1 MLLKRTLSRVLLVVV
16 GIATI
21 VFGLAHTA
29 PVASQDDAEAVIENA
44 RKGAPSTVSTEAT
57 ILDWDMDD
65 AGKFVVLHEG
75 SNGWFCLPDDPATP
89 SDDPMCVDQTW
100 LNWLY
105 AFVAG
110 EEPPTEV
117 VGLSY
122 MMQGGTTASNTD
134 PLATEPAEGED
145 WITDPPH
152 VMLLFPEA
160 IDQSIF
166 STDHASGQ
174 PYVMWAGT
182 PYEHIMMPVA
192 EGEMGEMGGMALA
205 TPSS

>member
-1 MLLKRTLSRVLLVVV
+1 MLRKSTLKMVLLLVV
-16 GIATI
+16 GIAAI
-21 VFGLAHTA
+21 AVGLVQSES
-29 PVASQDDAEAVIENA
+29 VAGQDDADAQAKIENA
-44 RKGAPSTVSTEAT
+44 MSAAPSAISAEAT

-75 SNGWFCLPDDPATP
+75 SNGWSCLPDDPATP

-152 VMLLFPEA
+152 VMLLLPGD
-160 IDQSIF
+160 IDQTVF
-166 STDHASGQ
+166 STDHDSGE
-174 PYVMWAGT
+174 PYIMWAGT
-182 PYEHIMMPVA
+182 PYEHIMVPVA
-192 EGEMGEMGGMALA
+192 EGEHEM
-205 TPSS
+205 

>member
-1 MLLKRTLSRVLLVVV
+1 LLLVV

-21 VFGLAHTA
+21 AFALARSELAAGQAT
-29 PVASQDDAEAVIENA
+29 PDAQAKIENA
-44 RKGAPSTVSTEAT
+44 MSAAPSTVSANAT
-57 ILDWDMDD
+57 ILDNEMDD

-89 SDDPMCVDQTW
+89 SDDPMCADQTW

-117 VGLSY
+117 VGLAY

-152 VMLLFPEA
+152 VMLLLPGD
-160 IDQSIF
+160 IDQTVF
-166 STDHASGQ
+166 STDHASGE
-174 PYVMWAGT
+174 PYIMWAGT

-192 EGEMGEMGGMALA
+192 EGEMGEMGEMAA
-205 TPSS
+205 TPSA